1 MTLAQRQKLP
11 NTQDKVVNIFS
22 VKRIAERQHGHTMS
36 NLGKSLHGRGPDAF
50 RGTVIAYQIGKACFD
65 ITIALPQGVI
75 VTVGNV
81 RRIFLVISCVMDGN
95 FLCQS
100 VQFFGR
106 LFARQ
111 LRDRFGAAHRAS
123 ASSNLPA
130 AARASGVMLAPD
142 SMRATSSRRASA
154 SSELT
159 RVTVASNSLDF
170 DTFQ

>member
-1 MTLAQRQKLP
+1 
-11 NTQDKVVNIFS
+11 
-22 VKRIAERQHGHTMS
+22 MS
-36 NLGKSLHGRGPDAF
+36 NLGKSQHGRGPDAF
-50 RGTVIAYQIGKACFD
+50 RGTVIAFQIGKACFD
-65 ITIALPQGVI
+65 INITLPQGVI
-75 VTVGNV
+75 VTVGNA
-81 RRIFLVISCVMDGN
+81 RRIFLIVSRVMDDN

-100 VQFFGR
+100 FQFSGS

-111 LRDRFGAAHRAS
+111 LRDRFGAAHRAP

-142 SMRATSSRRASA
+142 SIRATSSRRASA
-154 SSELT
+154 FRELT